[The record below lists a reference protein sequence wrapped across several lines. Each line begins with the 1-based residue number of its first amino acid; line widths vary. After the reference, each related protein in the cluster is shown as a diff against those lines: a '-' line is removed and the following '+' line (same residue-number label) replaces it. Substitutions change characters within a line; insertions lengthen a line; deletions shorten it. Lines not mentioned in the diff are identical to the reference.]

1 MKTKYINNVILSALL
16 GGSAMGFSACSDS
29 FFDRYNSD
37 TMQMETYLTNDSE
50 IENILLLS
58 AYSTGRCDYGQ
69 RTLYRRSL

>member
-37 TMQMETYLTNDSE
+37 AMQMETYLPMT
-50 IENILLLS
+50 
-58 AYSTGRCDYGQ
+58 AK
-69 RTLYRRSL
+69 